1 MAKKITIDIEVNGKM
16 QKATVSA
23 KKLRESL
30 DKVDT
35 SSKKTSKSTGELD
48 RNYKG
53 VAGTSANVTKNF
65 SKMSQGMGGVVR
77 AYATLAANAF
87 AVGAAFNALQ
97 RNRAL
102 AQLEDG
108 LGAVGR
114 AAGTNLPFVS
124 EQLRDITDN
133 ALSAE
138 QAMRATAQA
147 SSAGFDAGQLQRLA
161 SVAKG
166 ASLALGRNLP
176 DALDRLVRGT
186 AKVEPE
192 ILDEL
197 GIFVRL
203 DDAAEEYAQR
213 MGKTANQLTQFERSQ
228 AFLNATLEQG
238 EKKFALVASK
248 VDVNPYDQLIASV
261 NNLKENFLDIVNVVA
276 VPFVKFVSDSKIAL
290 AGLFALFASTIS
302 GAFVDSIQDTAAA
315 SVKAADDA
323 FEKLEAIQKEGVQQ
337 FKQAAK
343 DLEASSEIAPKGFKD
358 QLPVLTDPKADP
370 AKFAEASEKA
380 QTSLNRSM
388 GQTKRRTKE
397 VRGEIAALKDQQDK
411 TAKAAIAGYK
421 KELRELK
428 KKEQQ
433 IEALQSDVKSLEALQ
448 TAASQKNVA
457 FTAAEKNAKLA
468 AAEAEALSRISD
480 AGLGAGYGIGEALK
494 TSKDFFKN
502 ADGWKGKLD
511 ALGRGF
517 TLLRTVALR
526 FLPIIGVAAVAFGG
540 LVKIFEHFT
549 KKTAVEQKIDE
560 IKNSFADLA
569 EVSADY
575 QIAMELANT
584 ANEEFAASLNVM
596 AGVLGQLKSAFQSI
610 QQVQMEQMIK
620 KVTEATKVAID
631 ANKTLNATPGGV
643 GGIGTGAMAGMR
655 ASNRSSAADRLAEA
669 EQNILEAKE
678 KGVGFDEASARG
690 VIAAYSAIVK
700 ADPALK
706 KLIPDDRLQDLEKL
720 PAKGYETM
728 AEFNVELAKII
739 DPILNANAAYKN
751 LNNTLSTINKAQI
764 NLFKQQDTAFTASI
778 TGITALE
785 NELKTITDSNL
796 SVAFQDLEPN
806 VQKAVQAM
814 AGANNTISKTAL
826 VGEEVS
832 TIITKYKQ
840 KFIDADKEARE
851 IQNTLKKQRE
861 ELKELNTLRKD
872 AGELEALV
880 LAQEE
885 KIRQTQLNSI
895 SIREEIANLLAD
907 EQQKKAALAQ
917 LDVERAVLE
926 AQQVQEHEKRFRLFQ
941 GQMDVR
947 KQGMDMAKK
956 ELDISKRELAVL
968 ERKLETE
975 RERTLREQRT
985 GSAFG
990 NLGEDRRRAQ
1000 MEYDDALLL
1009 DKVRRE
1015 QIEAEG
1021 AAKAAMAEVEYALLD
1036 AKYLYLESEL
1046 KARADTA
1053 KTAKEATALNAA
1065 ASRLAALRGRIGVS
1079 TNEETGEISAT
1090 KGGLLERTQ
1099 NVIIEETN
1107 QALNE
1112 QEAKLEEL
1120 EERWKNSQTWFAG
1133 INAGKETLANGLGRA
1148 LEDVIRG
1155 TKNAKDAFAELAVSV
1170 LDSISKIMMDRMVED
1185 FLNFLFPPKGTTTTA
1200 RPTIATGTSSSP
1212 SSTTSA
1218 SGVATG
1224 AVGSLFSGL
1233 MGKGSGVGSEIGHS
1247 PSNPLYVCC
1256 VKCGEDAGV
1265 MGSKDDIIDKVLN
1278 KKKDTDSVK
1287 EGMDEKKTGFWD
1299 ALIGKKR
1306 GQKGTQE
1313 FGSGDVLNEDVTIG
1327 TSGSGLKG
1335 LFDDFTGDMGAIFS
1349 GESPFLSGMGD
1360 MFTNLF
1366 GNLGGVFDTLLGG
1379 LFGQGG
1385 GGIMSLFGFRNGGIM
1400 NNGSK
1405 VSGYATGG
1413 IADGPNSGHLAM
1425 LHGREAVVPLPN
1437 GNSIPVQMNGSGG
1450 MQNNNVTVNVSTD
1463 GQVQSSSNGAMGE
1476 NLGQV
1481 IAAAV
1486 QKELHNQKRAGG
1498 ILNKHGAA

>member
-23 KKLRESL
+23 KKLRDSL
-30 DKVDT
+30 DKVDA
-35 SSKKTSKSTGELD
+35 SSKKTGKSAGELD

-102 AQLEDG
+102 AQLEEG

-166 ASLALGRNLP
+166 ASLALGRDLP

-238 EKKFALVASK
+238 EKKFALVASQ

-261 NNLKENFLDIVNVVA
+261 NNLKENFLDIINVVA
-276 VPFVKFVSDSKIAL
+276 VPFVKFISDSKFAL
-290 AGLFALFASTIS
+290 SGLFALFASTIS
-302 GAFVDSIQDTAAA
+302 GAFVESIQETAAG
-315 SVKAADDA
+315 SVQAAENA
-323 FEKLEAIQKEGVQQ
+323 FEKLEAIQKEGIQQ
-337 FKQAAK
+337 FKTASK
-343 DLEASSEIAPKGFKD
+343 ELEASSEIAPKGFKD
-358 QLPVLTDPKADP
+358 QLPILTDPKADP

-397 VRGEIAALKDQQDK
+397 VKAEIAALKDQQDK
-411 TAKAAIAGYK
+411 TSKAAVAGYK

-433 IEALQSDVKSLEALQ
+433 IEALQSDVKALEALQ

-502 ADGWKGKLD
+502 ADGWKDKLD

-517 TLLRTVALR
+517 TLIRTVALR
-526 FLPIIGVAAVAFGG
+526 FLPAIGLAAVAFGG
-540 LVKIFEHFT
+540 LIKVFEMFT
-549 KKTAVEQKIDE
+549 KKTAVEEKVAEITKSFEDMAKI
-560 IKNSFADLA
+560 
-569 EVSADY
+569 SADY
-575 QIAMELANT
+575 QIAMELAST
-584 ANEEFAASLNVM
+584 SNEEFAASLSVM
-596 AGVLGQLKSAFQSI
+596 AGVLGQIKSAFQSI
-610 QQVQMEQMIK
+610 QQTQMEEMVKKITDATKASIAAQKTQQQMISGSSFQDSR
-620 KVTEATKVAID
+620 AI
-631 ANKTLNATPGGV
+631 
-643 GGIGTGAMAGMR
+643 
-655 ASNRSSAADRLAEA
+655 SAEA
-669 EQNILEAKE
+669 EIAIQARNIADAKKE
-678 KGVGFDEASARG
+678 GLGFDQENAQ
-690 VIAAYSAIVK
+690 ILTDAYTQMIGMDATLS
-700 ADPALK
+700 
-706 KLIPDDRLQDLEKL
+706 KLIPDDKLKQIRDL
-720 PAKGYETM
+720 PAEGFDSIKD
-728 AEFNVELAKII
+728 FNIALAKIV
-739 DPILNANAAYKN
+739 DPIINANAAYKN
-751 LNNTLSTINKAQI
+751 LDSTISTINKAQI
-764 NLFKQQDTAFTASI
+764 NLFKKQDTAFSESI
-778 TGITALE
+778 RGITALE
-785 NELKTITDSNL
+785 NEIKSISDAGLDTSFKNL
-796 SVAFQDLEPN
+796 PESVQDALQEMEPMGRN
-806 VQKAVQAM
+806 LAQMNISAESVKAL
-814 AGANNTISKTAL
+814 ISLYK
-826 VGEEVS
+826 EEF
-832 TIITKYKQ
+832 KK
-840 KFIDADKEARE
+840 ADKDARE
-851 IQNTLKKQRE
+851 LQNTLKKQKE
-861 ELKELNTLRKD
+861 ELKQLKTLRKD
-872 AGELEALV
+872 VGEIESLVIAKQKQILETQRASLAIRENIAKKIKDEELREAAINEIKRERAL
-880 LAQEE
+880 LDAQEISAHEE
-885 KIRQTQLNSI
+885 KY
-895 SIREEIANLLAD
+895 
-907 EQQKKAALAQ
+907 
-917 LDVERAVLE
+917 
-926 AQQVQEHEKRFRLFQ
+926 RLFQ

-947 KQGMDMAKK
+947 KQGMDMAKR

-968 ERKLETE
+968 ERKLQTE

-990 NLGEDRRRAQ
+990 GLGEDRRRAQ

-1009 DKVRRE
+1009 DKVKRE
-1015 QIEAEG
+1015 QIQAEG

-1036 AKYLYLESEL
+1036 AKYLYLETELREKAKVKGISEEE
-1046 KARADTA
+1046 KRT
-1053 KTAKEATALNAA
+1053 LNSA
-1065 ASRLAALRGRIGVS
+1065 ASRLAALRGRLGVS

-1090 KGGLLERTQ
+1090 EGGLLDRTQ
-1099 NVIIEETN
+1099 NVIIQETN

-1155 TKNAKDAFAELAVSV
+1155 TKKAKDAFAELAISV

-1185 FLNFLFPPKGTTTTA
+1185 FLNFLFPPKGKTTTA
-1200 RPTIATGTSSSP
+1200 RPTIATGTSSSS
-1212 SSTTSA
+1212 SSTTPA
-1218 SGVATG
+1218 AGAATSV
-1224 AVGSLFSGL
+1224 VGSVFSGL
-1233 MGKGSGVGSEIGHS
+1233 MGKGAGVGGEIGHS
-1247 PSNPLYVCC
+1247 ASNPLYVCC
-1256 VKCGEDAGV
+1256 VKCGEEEMGV

-1278 KKKDTDSVK
+1278 KKKDTDPVK
-1287 EGMDEKKTGFWD
+1287 EGMDEKKTGFWE

-1306 GQKGTQE
+1306 GQRGTQE
-1313 FGSGDVLNEDVTIG
+1313 FGSGDVLNEDVVVG

-1349 GESPFLSGMGD
+1349 GESPFLSGLGD

-1385 GGIMSLFGFRNGGIM
+1385 AGIMSIFGFKNGGIM

-1437 GNSIPVQMNGSGG
+1437 GNSIPVQMNGNGG

-1463 GQVQSSSNGAMGE
+1463 GQTQSSANGAMGE